1 MLTVKFYKHLP
12 DGQELMTTISCV
24 NYQHYVR
31 ADKSVSITTFQKMT
45 DTDGVER
52 HVSHEDKIGHFTS
65 CYVENAAGKT
75 INSYHCSI

>member
-1 MLTVKFYKHLP
+1 MFTVKFYKHFE
-12 DGQELMTTISCV
+12 DGQEVMTAISCV

-31 ADKSVSITTFQKMT
+31 KDKSVSITTFQKMT

-52 HVSHEDKIGHFTS
+52 HVSKEDQIGHFTS

-75 INSYHCSI
+75 INTYHCPV